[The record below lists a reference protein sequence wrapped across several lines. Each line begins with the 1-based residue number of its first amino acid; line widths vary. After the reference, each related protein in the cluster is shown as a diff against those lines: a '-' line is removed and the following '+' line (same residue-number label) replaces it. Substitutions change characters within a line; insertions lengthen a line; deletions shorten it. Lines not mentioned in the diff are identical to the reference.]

1 MRSEQAM
8 LELIVGTAQHDDRI
22 RAVIMNGSRTNPNA
36 RRDPFQDFDIVYV
49 VTEVESFRSD
59 PRWIDRFGERMILQL
74 PELMQDPPPQN
85 NGTFVYLM
93 QFMDG
98 NRIDLGLVPLAK
110 LHELDRDS
118 LSLLLLD
125 KDGIIAP
132 FAPPSDSDYLPK
144 PPTAQQFADCCNE
157 FWWLCPYV
165 AKGLWREEIIYA
177 KTMADGPLRE
187 QLMKMLTW
195 YVGMET
201 GFTRSSGKLGKRFKQ
216 MLEPELWALVEQ
228 TYADAGYAQT
238 WAALSTMTKLF
249 RVIATRVA
257 AHFGFDY
264 LYDDDEKVSA
274 HLQHVQMLPKDAL
287 KMDGVTE

>member
-8 LELIVGTAQHDDRI
+8 LELIVSTAQRDDRI

-49 VTEVESFRSD
+49 VTEVESFKDD
-59 PRWIDRFGERMILQL
+59 PRWIERFGELMILQM

-85 NGTFVYLM
+85 NGTFIYLM

-125 KDGIIAP
+125 KDRIIEP

-201 GFTRSSGKLGKRFKQ
+201 GFTRSPGKLGKRFKQ
-216 MLEPELWALVEQ
+216 TLEPELWALVEQ

-238 WAALSTMTKLF
+238 WAALYTMVKLF

-257 AHFGFDY
+257 AYFGFAY
-264 LYDDDEKVSA
+264 PHDDDAKVSA
-274 HLQHVQMLPKDAL
+274 HLQHVRMLPKDAL